1 MGNIAVMLT
10 EFLAPLTFYNA
21 INAVV
26 MWWSWAEPG
35 PSDSAVNSNEIII
48 QVKLPFEIFW
58 SICHVHINIA
68 SNERRKKM
76 QIRSALATWRWLA
89 LRQWQLLICSLI
101 CFVLF
106 LFLYLFIFFRR
117 FFRSF
122 VHFFSFLFHF
132 RIEFNFQLNQLLL
145 RRNSY
150 QLHGLESLLLL
161 NILK

>member
-1 MGNIAVMLT
+1 MLT

-58 SICHVHINIA
+58 SICYVHINKA

-76 QIRSALATWRWLA
+76 QIKSALATWRWLA

-106 LFLYLFIFFRR
+106 LYLIYFPKIL
-117 FFRSF
+117 SF
-122 VHFFSFLFHF
+122 VCSFVFFYFTFELNS
-132 RIEFNFQLNQLLL
+132 IFNWINCFCVA
-145 RRNSY
+145 
-150 QLHGLESLLLL
+150 
-161 NILK
+161 ILINYMVLKAF